1 MLKQSLLQEKYHYL
15 TDPAFD
21 YIKKELKGDT
31 LQSEEE
37 KHGMKNIHGELIPHI
52 QNIFFNEQKELLK
65 K

>member
-1 MLKQSLLQEKYHYL
+1 MAHLCPLLK
-15 TDPAFD
+15 
-21 YIKKELKGDT
+21 KKTWWDSTIRKDWKGDT